1 MTCIKT
7 KKVLKYQQELQDS
20 VDKLTA
26 IIISLRHDLNSS
38 IYTEDKGPLED
49 YVKEMND
56 KADEIYYLEK
66 LIQQTLAELGDE
78 VYINI
83 YEGNTVTPYEV
94 VEMITPKKW
103 MVKKVGDDKIVAIYK
118 GNKTNNFTLNKNIG
132 VVSAL
137 PISIK

>member
-1 MTCIKT
+1 MTCIKS

-20 VDKLTA
+20 VDKLTT

-38 IYTEDKGPLED
+38 TYTEDKGSLED

-56 KADEIYYLEK
+56 KTDEIYYLEK

-137 PISIK
+137 PVSIK

>member
-1 MTCIKT
+1 MTCIKS

-38 IYTEDKGPLED
+38 IYTEEKGPLED

-83 YEGNTVTPYEV
+83 YEGNTVIPYEV

>member
-1 MTCIKT
+1 MTCIKS

>member
-1 MTCIKT
+1 MTCIKS

-26 IIISLRHDLNSS
+26 IIISIRHDLNSS

>member
-1 MTCIKT
+1 MTCIKS

-20 VDKLTA
+20 VEKLTT

-38 IYTEDKGPLED
+38 TYTEDKGSLED

-56 KADEIYYLEK
+56 KTDEIYYLEK

-103 MVKKVGDDKIVAIYK
+103 MIKKVGDDKIIAIYK

>member
-1 MTCIKT
+1 MTCIKS

-20 VDKLTA
+20 VDKLTT

-56 KADEIYYLEK
+56 KTDEIYYLEK

-103 MVKKVGDDKIVAIYK
+103 MIKKVGDDKIVAIYK

-137 PISIK
+137 PICIK

>member
-1 MTCIKT
+1 MTCIKS
-7 KKVLKYQQELQDS
+7 KKVLKYHQELQDS

-38 IYTEDKGPLED
+38 IYTEDKGSLED

>member
-1 MTCIKT
+1 MTCIKS

-38 IYTEDKGPLED
+38 TYTADKGPLGD

>member
-1 MTCIKT
+1 MTCIKS

-20 VDKLTA
+20 VDKLTT

-38 IYTEDKGPLED
+38 TYTEDKGSLED

-56 KADEIYYLEK
+56 KTDEIYYLEK

-137 PISIK
+137 PTSIK

>member
-1 MTCIKT
+1 MTCIKS

-20 VDKLTA
+20 VDKLTT

-38 IYTEDKGPLED
+38 TYTEDNGSLED

-56 KADEIYYLEK
+56 KTDEIYYLEK

>member
-1 MTCIKT
+1 MTCIKS

-56 KADEIYYLEK
+56 KTDEIYYLEK

-83 YEGNTVTPYEV
+83 YEGNTVIPYEV

>member
-1 MTCIKT
+1 MTCIKS

-66 LIQQTLAELGDE
+66 LIQQTLAELGDK

>member
-1 MTCIKT
+1 MTCIKS

-20 VDKLTA
+20 VDKLTT
-26 IIISLRHDLNSS
+26 IIISLRHDLNTST
-38 IYTEDKGPLED
+38 YTEDKGSLED

-103 MVKKVGDDKIVAIYK
+103 MIKKVGDDKIVAIYK

>member
-1 MTCIKT
+1 MTCIKS

-38 IYTEDKGPLED
+38 TYTADKGPLED
-49 YVKEMND
+49 YMKEMND

>member
-1 MTCIKT
+1 MTCIKS

-103 MVKKVGDDKIVAIYK
+103 MVKKIGDDKIVAIYK

>member
-1 MTCIKT
+1 MTCIKS
-7 KKVLKYQQELQDS
+7 KKVLKYQQELQNS

-26 IIISLRHDLNSS
+26 IIISLRHDLNLS

-49 YVKEMND
+49 YVKEMNN